1 MQSSI
6 YIANIL
12 LCLLPPHFIMTSL
25 TYLGSKVYHKLSS
38 RTRTS
43 TLASRRLAWPQ
54 MASRLTSNTPAMM
67 VSYIISDIRGRHH
80 IGVVNA
86 YLSTF
91 VKPGLG
97 IGWPQSFT
105 FPGFAI

>member
-1 MQSSI
+1 M
-6 YIANIL
+6 
-12 LCLLPPHFIMTSL
+12 
-25 TYLGSKVYHKLSS
+25 YHKLSS
-38 RTRTS
+38 RTLTS

-80 IGVVNA
+80 IIIYDVVNA

>member
-12 LCLLPPHFIMTSL
+12 LCLLSPQFTMTSL

-54 MASRLTSNTPAMM
+54 MVSRLTSNTPAMM

-80 IGVVNA
+80 IDVVNA

-91 VKPGLG
+91 VKPGSG